1 MLNIGGSVLR
11 LIFMIGTF
19 VGGCY
24 LGYLFDEWLID
35 LILKEIPE
43 SGSEWLGIITIALWV
58 TVVFFT
64 GGLILGISGFVATLF
79 AKS

>member
-1 MLNIGGSVLR
+1 MLNIGGSGLR

-24 LGYLFDEWLID
+24 LGYLFDAWLID

-43 SGSEWLGIITIALWV
+43 SGAEWLGIIKIGLWV
-58 TVVFFT
+58 TAVFLT
-64 GGLILGISGFVATLF
+64 GGLILGVSGFIAAFFV
-79 AKS
+79 KR

>member
-1 MLNIGGSVLR
+1 MKTTGGSVLR

-24 LGYLFDEWLID
+24 LGYLFDAWLID

-43 SGSEWLGIITIALWV
+43 SGSEWLGIIKIALWV
-58 TVVFFT
+58 TAVFLT
-64 GGLILGISGFVATLF
+64 GGLILGISGFVAMLF
-79 AKS
+79 SRS